1 MISRS
6 ALLPVLVFAVSF
18 GTPSAEAE
26 PAPTQ
31 RQPSAVESVPG
42 CRAYADTVRRGQVGG
57 VIERPALV

>member
-6 ALLPVLVFAVSF
+6 ALFPVLVSAVSF
-18 GTPSAEAE
+18 GAPAAVAE

-31 RQPSAVESVPG
+31 RQPSAVVSVRDW
-42 CRAYADTVRRGQVGG
+42 RAYADTVRRGQVGG